1 MMYERTFIIDDEL
14 FLANGICQNFSFDG
28 GDGETNT
35 PYQISNICQIQ
46 NISSDT
52 ITVGGVLY
60 ENLLDKSYKLTEN
73 IEASYT
79 AAWNGGAGFYPI
91 GDATDNF
98 TGTFDG
104 DSFTLSTL
112 TIDRT
117 TDNIGLFGYNTGTI
131 KDIIVDSVDITGNDR
146 VGGLVGLNDLGA
158 INMSS
163 SSGSVVGDDIVGG
176 LVGLNLGGSINMSSS
191 SGSVVGEDKVGGL
204 VGSNNSGTIK
214 NSSSSGSVSGNND
227 VGGFV
232 GEYFDSE
239 NFGEIE
245 NSSSSGSVVG
255 TGSNIGGFVGKYS
268 GGIYEDDTWCTAD
281 AGSLSIVG
289 SGETITGIA
298 IKAPE
303 HEDCQ

>member
-1 MMYERTFIIDDEL
+1 MMYERTFIIDNEL
-14 FLANGICQNFSFDG
+14 FLANGVCEKFSFDG
-28 GDGETNT
+28 GTGSGSN

-117 TDNIGLFGYNTGTI
+117 TDNIG
-131 KDIIVDSVDITGNDR
+131 
-146 VGGLVGLNDLGA
+146 GLVGTNTNV
-158 INMSS
+158 IKNSHT
-163 SSGSVVGDDIVGG
+163 SGSV
-176 LVGLNLGGSINMSSS
+176 LGN
-191 SGSVVGEDKVGGL
+191 V
-204 VGSNNSGTIK
+204 T
-214 NSSSSGSVSGNND
+214 

-232 GEYFDSE
+232 GLQL
-239 NFGEIE
+239 G
-245 NSSSSGSVVG
+245 G
-255 TGSNIGGFVGKYS
+255 TIQDTTSDGNVSANDNVGGFLVIMGVEK
-268 GGIYEDDTWCTAD
+268 
-281 AGSLSIVG
+281 
-289 SGETITGIA
+289 
-298 IKAPE
+298 
-303 HEDCQ
+303 